1 VPPDLSFSIFCLGE
15 GAYEMADTTTSSTL
29 PPRLALPLVA
39 TLSIASWVAVIG
51 VIYLERLAISYLTG
65 I

>member
-1 VPPDLSFSIFCLGE
+1 
-15 GAYEMADTTTSSTL
+15 MADTTSSSTL

-39 TLSIASWVAVIG
+39 ALSIASWVVVIG